1 MARSFR
7 RTPISSNT
15 CARSDAFFK
24 RQAARRLR
32 VAVRGAL
39 RSGRVEILPQARE
52 IATSWDSRKDG
63 KHWFG
68 HLDPQQLSPRMRK

>member
-7 RTPISSNT
+7 STPITGNT

-32 VAVRGAL
+32 VAVRRAL
-39 RSGRVEILPQARE
+39 AAGRIDVLPLARE
-52 IATSWDSRKDG
+52 IASQWESRKDG
-63 KHWFG
+63 KCWIG
-68 HLDPQQLSPRMRK
+68 DLPALQLAPLMRK